1 VRQQCT
7 ANHRH
12 EPCRRRRPAPP
23 PPARQTSAVGGRAL
37 PLEREGAPVKTWWRL
52 AGSGPPRRQSA
63 GTPCYSFWG
72 GIVIKTALRDVLETA
87 LLTLVIFLGVRLGVQ
102 NFRVEGFSM
111 QPTLQS
117 NQYLLV
123 NKVAYMVGEPERG
136 DIVVF
141 RLPQDP
147 KRDLIKRIV
156 ALPGE
161 EVEVRGGIVYIDG
174 KPLEEPY
181 IKDKPLYFFSKKKVP
196 EGEFFVLGDN
206 RNNSFDSHVWD
217 FLPREY
223 LIGKAWVSYWPVQ
236 AWAVVQ
242 HTPIQFGPAPAPAA

>member
-1 VRQQCT
+1 
-7 ANHRH
+7 
-12 EPCRRRRPAPP
+12 
-23 PPARQTSAVGGRAL
+23 L
-37 PLEREGAPVKTWWRL
+37 
-52 AGSGPPRRQSA
+52 
-63 GTPCYSFWG
+63 GTGKGENAAIVSRG

-102 NFRVEGFSM
+102 NFRVEGLSM

-123 NKVAYMVGEPERG
+123 NKAAYMFGEPQRG

-147 KRDLIKRIV
+147 RRDLIKRIV

-161 EVEVRGGIVYIDG
+161 EVEVRGGVVYVGD

-181 IKDKPLYFFSKKKVP
+181 IRDKPLYLFNKKKVP
-196 EGEFFVLGDN
+196 ENEYFVLGDN

-217 FLPREY
+217 WLPREY
-223 LIGKAWVSYWPVQ
+223 LIGRAWVSYWPVQ
-236 AWAVVQ
+236 AWSVVQ
-242 HTPIQFGPAPAPAA
+242 HNTVHFATATGR